1 VQWVETTGRSVEEAK
16 ELALDQLGVAEDEA
30 EFEILEEPK
39 SGLFGRMRG
48 EARVRARVRPVQPRP
63 KAERRRPSRRRSAKS
78 TGGDGKPSEGANA
91 PQPSEPDD
99 SGAQPPVS
107 EVRGGP
113 ARSGTATKTKDR
125 STRARRSRGSA
136 ERASVSGATTGEDEV
151 TEVLSLDEHA
161 ELVRSFVEGLVDTFG
176 FDATVDVVRRDDEHA
191 EVQVNGEALGLLI
204 GNQGQTLQAI
214 QLLSHTAA
222 QRQAGGRPEGRVTL
236 DVGGYQQRRREALEQ
251 FARQLADEVVASGV
265 QKGLEPMN
273 AADRKVV
280 HDVVN
285 GIEGV
290 HTVSEGEDPRRRV
303 VIVPG

>member
-1 VQWVETTGRSVEEAK
+1 VQWVETTGRSVDEAK

-39 SGLFGRMRG
+39 AGLFGRVRR

-63 KAERRRPSRRRSAKS
+63 KTERRRPARRRGKSGGTGAAEPGGRVKSTEPDGANGGGRKAATEAVAAPGAGSAGTTTDARGSRSRRARGPK
-78 TGGDGKPSEGANA
+78 KPS
-91 PQPSEPDD
+91 
-99 SGAQPPVS
+99 
-107 EVRGGP
+107 
-113 ARSGTATKTKDR
+113 
-125 STRARRSRGSA
+125 
-136 ERASVSGATTGEDEV
+136 SVAATTAGEDTV
-151 TEVLSLDEHA
+151 TELLSLDEHA
-161 ELVRSFVEGLVDTFG
+161 EIVRSFVDGLVDAFG
-176 FDATVDVVRRDDEHA
+176 FDATIEVVRRDDEHA
-191 EVQVNGEALGLLI
+191 EVQVNGDGLGLLI

-214 QLLSHTAA
+214 QLLSHAAA

-251 FARQLADEVVASGV
+251 FAGGLAEEVLSSGV
-265 QKGLEPMN
+265 EKVLEPMT